1 MDHGGDPSHVQCS
14 DEEVAYMCDAVNRW
28 LDPGI
33 RSTDVTWRYAGGRPL
48 LDDGAGAAAAVTRDY
63 RLDLDTVHGH
73 GGLLTVVGG
82 KVTTYRKL
90 AEQAV
95 DRMQPLLGDAG
106 LQTRCC

>member
-1 MDHGGDPSHVQCS
+1 MDHGGDPGHVQCS

-63 RLDLDTVHGH
+63 RLDLDTVDGH
-73 GGLLTVVGG
+73 GGLLT
-82 KVTTYRKL
+82 KKFSLRKPCDGSASMFIRPVL
-90 AEQAV
+90 WRE
-95 DRMQPLLGDAG
+95 
-106 LQTRCC
+106 T